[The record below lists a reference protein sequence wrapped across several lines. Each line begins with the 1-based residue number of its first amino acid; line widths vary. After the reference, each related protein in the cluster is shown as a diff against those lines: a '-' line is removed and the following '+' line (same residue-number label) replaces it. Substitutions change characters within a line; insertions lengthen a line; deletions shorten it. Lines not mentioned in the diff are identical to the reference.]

1 MTQPVPLT
9 ELEAILFDMD
19 GLIVDTEPIH
29 FQAFREYMKKHGVWH
44 EHCKNEVKGRRCG
57 GQIITWYHKNWD
69 RDPVTQ
75 LVLPHTEYRVWVCQR
90 CEKEYREPIAQRILF
105 DPDNRQPMISEYSQ
119 ETARDPYKAV

>member
-1 MTQPVPLT
+1 MASTKVSK
-9 ELEAILFDMD
+9 
-19 GLIVDTEPIH
+19 
-29 FQAFREYMKKHGVWH
+29 KKHGVWH